1 MSVNRRRATNTI
13 EVNLLARYLVIIC
26 LMGLAG
32 LFFVYL
38 KNQQQAVGNQARIV
52 EAALREE
59 EARNEALKAK
69 ITALTSR
76 GALQH
81 RLDEGYINL
90 QAIRD
95 TAIARVT
102 PPAPAEADGVLRTA
116 SRDSESRI
124 GPGAPQ
130 RAVNR

>member
-1 MSVNRRRATNTI
+1 MSVNRRRPTNTI
-13 EVNLLARYLVIIC
+13 EVNLLARLVVVVC
-26 LMGLAG
+26 LIGLAA

-38 KNQQQAVGNQARIV
+38 KNQQQAVGNQSRVV

-59 EARNEALKAK
+59 EERNEALKAK

-76 GALQH
+76 GAIQH
-81 RLDEGYINL
+81 QLDEGHLSL

-102 PPAPAEADGVLRTA
+102 QPATDQVHGDLRTA
-116 SRDSESRI
+116 SRDTEGRF

-130 RAVNR
+130 RAVKR